1 VTDLIAVE
9 DTTDPSA
16 VVPAPPPKA
25 PAWWRTPDFR
35 KWRIRPKLVA
45 LVMIPV
51 LAALLLAGLRIN
63 SGLAISA
70 AYSRLATFARV
81 LPALDNVVDALQAER
96 DVSTALL
103 VGSGAVDYSPLKP
116 LRDKTDAAAR
126 TLTAQAKDVD
136 TSHDRTLRAQLQE
149 ALGKLSG
156 VGGIRDTV
164 DSHSTAVAGNTNAD
178 YSATIQGLLNLT
190 GQLSAH
196 TGNGDIARRSLALQ
210 SLSGVKEAA
219 SEQRGILYGALL
231 RGSFEGTATTLA
243 AAHTTG
249 NAFFISFQANTTP
262 QGLAKYQS
270 TVGGSSVDTVNRIV
284 LLALATNTLKG
295 LGTTSEDWWR
305 ASSEQISLLGKV
317 QDNRRADLIAGIDSL
332 RQHARNEAIASAA
345 FVAVVLLLALIAT
358 VLVARS
364 ILRPLQRLRRSAHN
378 IAYEQL
384 PETVRQ
390 VQDGE
395 IDGSSAHVEPISVP
409 NNDEI
414 GQVARAFDEVHTEA
428 VRLAAQQAAMRT
440 NVNKMFVN
448 LSRRSQT
455 LVERQLHLIDDLE
468 AGEQDADQLANLF
481 ALDHLATRMRRNDE
495 NLLVLAGAEGGRQRK
510 DPVPMLDVLRAASA
524 EVEQYS
530 RVRLTAQAGVELL
543 GPAANDVIHLLAEL
557 LENATNFSPPST
569 LVRVRASNPHLD
581 GDAVIEV
588 EDEGI
593 GMSAEELEAA
603 NEELASPRGMDV
615 SMTAL
620 MGLFVVAR
628 LAQRHGISVQLRA
641 ARPHG
646 VTAVVRL
653 PAAILLTKDFS
664 PLTDDAVKAQVPL
677 ASSPIFDAL
686 QSEWFT
692 PHPPEPEILAP
703 VAAMDRM
710 SPAAV
715 LASQPSN
722 WASPG
727 DEGWRVAQDIFS
739 SSGSVEA
746 DAVTSAGLPV
756 RVPGRQLIPGS
767 ASPQPAPAAAAAT
780 RAPSDAR
787 ALSNFQQGV
796 QRGRIGT
803 PANGRHS
810 QDDVRDQDDQEA
822 R

>member
-1 VTDLIAVE
+1 
-9 DTTDPSA
+9 
-16 VVPAPPPKA
+16 
-25 PAWWRTPDFR
+25 
-35 KWRIRPKLVA
+35 
-45 LVMIPV
+45 
-51 LAALLLAGLRIN
+51 
-63 SGLAISA
+63 
-70 AYSRLATFARV
+70 
-81 LPALDNVVDALQAER
+81 
-96 DVSTALL
+96 
-103 VGSGAVDYSPLKP
+103 
-116 LRDKTDAAAR
+116 
-126 TLTAQAKDVD
+126 
-136 TSHDRTLRAQLQE
+136 
-149 ALGKLSG
+149 
-156 VGGIRDTV
+156 
-164 DSHSTAVAGNTNAD
+164 
-178 YSATIQGLLNLT
+178 
-190 GQLSAH
+190 
-196 TGNGDIARRSLALQ
+196 
-210 SLSGVKEAA
+210 
-219 SEQRGILYGALL
+219 
-231 RGSFEGTATTLA
+231 
-243 AAHTTG
+243 
-249 NAFFISFQANTTP
+249 
-262 QGLAKYQS
+262 
-270 TVGGSSVDTVNRIV
+270 
-284 LLALATNTLKG
+284 
-295 LGTTSEDWWR
+295 
-305 ASSEQISLLGKV
+305 
-317 QDNRRADLIAGIDSL
+317 
-332 RQHARNEAIASAA
+332 
-345 FVAVVLLLALIAT
+345 
-358 VLVARS
+358 VARS
-364 ILRPLQRLRRSAHN
+364 ILRPLQTLRRSAHA
-378 IAYEQL
+378 IAYQQL

-395 IDGSSAHVEPISVP
+395 VEGGSAHVEPISVP

-414 GQVARAFDEVHTEA
+414 GEVARAFDEVHTEA

-495 NLLVLAGAEGGRQRK
+495 NLLVLAGSEGGRQRK

-543 GPAANDVIHLLAEL
+543 GPAANDVIHMLAEL

-569 LVRVRASNPHLD
+569 LVRVRASNPELD

-641 ARPHG
+641 GRPHG

-653 PAAILLTKDFS
+653 PAAVLLTKDFS
-664 PLTDDAVKAQVPL
+664 PLTDDAVKAQVPM

-692 PHPPEPEILAP
+692 PHPPLPDVPAP
-703 VAAMDRM
+703 VAAADRM

-727 DEGWRVAQDIFS
+727 DEGWRTAQDIFS
-739 SSGSVEA
+739 TSGSVET
-746 DAVTSAGLPV
+746 DAVTSAGLPM
-756 RVPGRQLIPGS
+756 RVPGRQLIPGT
-767 ASPQPAPAAAAAT
+767 AGPQPAAAAAAATT
-780 RAPSDAR
+780 RAPADTR
-787 ALSNFQQGV
+787 GLSSFQQGV
-796 QRGRIGT
+796 QRGRNGT
-803 PANGRHS
+803 TANGRHS

-822 R
+822 RQ